1 MLRRLIAAMLTM
13 ATLLLL
19 GSVIVHAEDEADL
32 PSIEVVAT
40 AELPEREMYPR
51 MLVQATSWSG
61 GPQVYILTIT
71 NLSDWQM
78 PALRVI
84 DRYIPADVDREE
96 EIYDWFPEP
105 LQPGNAVAKAIPL
118 LEPDA
123 DSCHQIEISLRD
135 GLGIV
140 LMDCSAPGSSTIW
153 DVGLTEEMISYL
165 DQKPLTQPEPS
176 GPSKIGVHV
185 TRNSSAT
192 IMEFVK
198 AAQPAV
204 VVAVGDLGWLT
215 EVKKASPAT
224 VTLGRLIEGD
234 QSFEGD
240 PQERARDFVQANL
253 STYAANTGVD
263 YWLGWN
269 EPGIDELWQMEW
281 YASFESERI
290 IAMAEHGFKVAT
302 GNFSVGTPEA
312 EEFKAFL
319 PAVAVAKDY
328 GAILAVHEYS
338 APTLLDGV
346 GAAIPGFQGGEGFGA
361 LTLRY
366 RYWYEHLLRPHD
378 LVIPLV
384 VTEAGID
391 GGVLRLGSASLLG
404 WRDFAVD
411 ERLPEA
417 IIVERQESYLEQ
429 LSWYDDRLRCDP
441 YVLGFA
447 IFNVG
452 DDDGEWESFD
462 ITSLLPDL
470 AGLAQTKN

>member
-1 MLRRLIAAMLTM
+1 MPRRLLAAMITM
-13 ATLLLL
+13 ALMLLF
-19 GSVIVHAEDEADL
+19 GSALVHAEDEAEPL
-32 PSIEVVAT
+32 PLEVVAT
-40 AELPEREMYPR
+40 VDLPERELYPR
-51 MLVQATSWSG
+51 MLVQATSWPGES
-61 GPQVYILTIT
+61 PVYILTIT
-71 NLSDWQM
+71 NLSPWQI

-84 DRYIPADVDREE
+84 DRYIPPDVDREE

-105 LQPGNAVAKAIPL
+105 IEPGNAVARAIPL
-118 LEPDA
+118 LEPSA
-123 DSCHQIEISLRD
+123 NSCHQIEISLTD

-140 LMDCSAPGSSTIW
+140 LMDCNDPGSSTIW
-153 DVGLTEEMISYL
+153 DVMLTEEMISYL

-176 GPSKIGVHV
+176 GPSKIGIHV
-185 TRNSSAT
+185 TRNSSPT
-192 IMEFVK
+192 IMQFVQT
-198 AAQPAV
+198 AQPAV
-204 VVAVGDLGWLT
+204 VAAVGDLGWLA

-269 EPGIDELWQMEW
+269 EPVIDELWQIEW
-281 YASFESERI
+281 YASFEAERI
-290 IAMAEHGFKVAT
+290 IAMAEHGFQAAI
-302 GNFSVGTPEA
+302 GNFSVGTPET
-312 EEFKAFL
+312 EEFEAFL
-319 PAVAVAKDY
+319 PALAVAKDY

-338 APTLLDGV
+338 APTLFDGV
-346 GAAIPGFQGGEGFGA
+346 GAAIPGFQGGDGFGA

-366 RYWYEHLLRPHD
+366 RYWYEHLMRPHD

-384 VTEAGID
+384 ITETGID

-404 WRDFAVD
+404 WRDFAVE

-417 IIVERQESYLEQ
+417 IIVERQDSYLEQ
-429 LSWYDDRLRCDP
+429 LSWYDDQLRRDP

-462 ITSLLPDL
+462 ITSLLPELADL
-470 AGLAQTKN
+470 AQIKN